1 MKGFTAFLALF
12 LACGIVRADPMRIVS
27 INMCLDA
34 ILVELVPPE
43 RLLAIS
49 YYSRDPWRSTIS
61 SVANRLPITYE
72 TAEEI
77 VALQPDLVLTGKH
90 SAIATRNALRRVGIR
105 FEVYDVP
112 QSVAESIEQIRKL
125 ATMLNREPQGEQLIT
140 RIENAITA
148 ARPPAASPLVP
159 AAIYQPGG
167 LTSGADT
174 VTGELMQIAG
184 LDNVAARYGV
194 RKYRPLALEL
204 LVSDPP
210 AILLTGDTAYGAV
223 TQAER
228 VVHHRALRALQTR
241 MTQEP
246 FPARLIYCAGP
257 AMIGAL
263 DALVAAREHAS
274 TLSLA
279 RAAR

>member
-1 MKGFTAFLALF
+1 MIRIAAL
-12 LACGIVRADPMRIVS
+12 LCLLLSGPIHAAPMRIVS
-27 INMCLDA
+27 INTCLDA
-34 ILVELVPPE
+34 VLVELVPHD

-61 SVANRLPITYE
+61 TVAHSLPITYE

-77 VALQPDLVLTGKH
+77 VALKPDLVLTGKH
-90 SAIATRNALRRVGIR
+90 SAISTRNALRRVGIR

-112 QSVAESIEQIRKL
+112 QSIAESIKQIRKL
-125 ATMLNREPQGEQLIT
+125 AAMLGREPQGEQLIS
-140 RIENAITA
+140 RIENAMAA
-148 ARPPAASPLVP
+148 ARPHPGVAPVSAV
-159 AAIYQPGG
+159 IYQPGG

-194 RKYRPLALEL
+194 RKYRPLPLEL
-204 LVSDPP
+204 LISDPP
-210 AILLTGDTAYGAV
+210 RILLTGDTAYGAV

-228 VVHHRALRALQTR
+228 VVHHRALRALRSQ
-241 MTQEP
+241 MTQAP
-246 FPARLIYCAGP
+246 FPARLLYCSGP

-263 DALVAAREHAS
+263 DALVAAREHAGS
-274 TLSLA
+274 LSVAKVL
-279 RAAR
+279 R